1 MNQFDGSKL
10 GIETV
15 QQGVKKQK
23 SLVDDKIPKLLYIF
37 DLTTAKLKTMK
48 ALLCKE
54 HGTPDKLV
62 LEEIEPLKAEAGRV
76 IIEVKAC
83 SVNFPDTLIIRNL
96 YQFKPDLPFS
106 PGGEVSG
113 IVKEVGEGV
122 KHLKTGDKVL
132 ALCGWGGFAEEV
144 SVDARRVFPMP
155 PMMDFVTAASVMY
168 NYGTSYHA
176 LKDRAELKS
185 GETLLVLG
193 AGGGVGLAA
202 VELGKLMGATVIA
215 AASSDE
221 KLAICKEKGADFTIN
236 YSNEDLRDKIK
247 ELTNGKGVDVV
258 YDPIGDKYAEP
269 CIRSMAWKG
278 RYLVVGFAAGE
289 IPKIPLNLA
298 LLKGC
303 AIMGVFWG
311 QFAEKEAGKS
321 FQNIQELAGFFMKGH
336 LKPHIHKLYTL
347 EEAPNALWDL
357 MNRKVVGKAVVVT
370 SLEQETINIKIES
383 KPKETPNIESETPK
397 KEGNTLVFDNISA
410 LKAHQGKE
418 LGTTDWQE
426 ISQEMINDF
435 AKSTLDF
442 QWIHVDEEKAK
453 QFSPFGKTIAHG
465 LLTLSLSPR
474 FSYELF
480 KVASAKMG
488 LNYGSNKVRF
498 ITPVPSGSKVRM
510 RATLK
515 EVEDMQPA
523 GTKIT
528 IDAIF
533 ELEGSSKPACVAE
546 LLSVVYE

>member
-1 MNQFDGSKL
+1 
-10 GIETV
+10 
-15 QQGVKKQK
+15 
-23 SLVDDKIPKLLYIF
+23 
-37 DLTTAKLKTMK
+37 MK

-54 HGTPDKLV
+54 HGTPDKLI
-62 LEEIEPLKAEAGRV
+62 LEEIEPLKAEAGKV
-76 IIEVKAC
+76 IIDVKAC

-96 YQFKPDLPFS
+96 YQFKPELPFS

-113 IVKEVGEGV
+113 VVKEIGEGV
-122 KHLKTGDKVL
+122 KHLKVGDKVL

-202 VELGKLMGATVIA
+202 VELGKLMGAAVIA

-236 YSNEDLRDKIK
+236 YSNEELRDKIK

-321 FQNIQELAGFFMKGH
+321 FQNIQELAGYFMKGH

-347 EEAPNALWDL
+347 EDSPSALWDL

-370 SLEQETINIKIES
+370 DNCQKIEN
-383 KPKETPNIESETPK
+383 KPITPLSSGRGVGGEVLQ
-397 KEGNTLVFDNISA
+397 KEGNTLVFDNIWA
-410 LKAHQGKE
+410 LKAHKGKE

-426 ISQEMINDF
+426 ISQEMINNF

-498 ITPVPSGSKVRM
+498 ITPVPSGSRVRM
-510 RATLK
+510 RATLRD
-515 EVEDMQPA
+515 VEDMQPA
-523 GTKIT
+523 GAKIT

-533 ELEGSSKPACVAE
+533 ELEGSEKPACVAE